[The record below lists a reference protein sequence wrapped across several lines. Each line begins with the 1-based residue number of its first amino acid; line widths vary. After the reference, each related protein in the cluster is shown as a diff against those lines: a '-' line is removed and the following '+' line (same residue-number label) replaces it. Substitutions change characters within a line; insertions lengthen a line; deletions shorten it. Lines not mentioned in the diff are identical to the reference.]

1 MRCPKCS
8 YTSFDHFVTCEKCGR
23 DLTEIV
29 GQLHG
34 TSLRVESPLFL
45 GAALEAPSGEE
56 MLDIGG
62 GTGIPDM
69 AMDEEGDSSPGVEEE
84 VAEAAVA
91 EEAAPIVE
99 PDTAV
104 EAPEPPA
111 REEKPQME
119 APPVEAAEDFKLTME
134 AAETE
139 EAPQAA
145 AEEPSPVAEAA
156 EEVEEKISLDFEGLD
171 LSDLTP
177 ADDLESADKGGGAKE
192 ERPLDLWS
200 LDSSAD
206 EDLADLFENLVPAG
220 RSPKKGASAGEPSA
234 AETAD
239 SKAAADETGDAEG
252 DKPKE
257 DDTQQ

>member
-8 YTSFDHFVTCEKCGR
+8 YTSFDHSVTCEKCGR

-45 GAALEAPSGEE
+45 GAALEVPSGEE

-62 GTGIPDM
+62 GTGISDM
-69 AMDEEGDSSPGVEEE
+69 AMDEGDDSSPGVEEE
-84 VAEAAVA
+84 VGEAAVA

-111 REEKPQME
+111 
-119 APPVEAAEDFKLTME
+119 
-134 AAETE
+134 
-139 EAPQAA
+139 
-145 AEEPSPVAEAA
+145 AEEPGSAPAAEAA
-156 EEVEEKISLDFEGLD
+156 EEKVSLDFEGLD

-177 ADDLESADKGGGAKE
+177 ADKLESADEGGGAKE
-192 ERPLDLWS
+192 ESPLDLWA

-206 EDLADLFENLVPAG
+206 EDLADLFDDLVPAG
-220 RSPKKGASAGEPSA
+220 QSLKKAAPAGEPSA
-234 AETAD
+234 AETAE
-239 SKAAADETGDAEG
+239 SKAAADETDDVEG

-257 DDTQQ
+257 DDTP